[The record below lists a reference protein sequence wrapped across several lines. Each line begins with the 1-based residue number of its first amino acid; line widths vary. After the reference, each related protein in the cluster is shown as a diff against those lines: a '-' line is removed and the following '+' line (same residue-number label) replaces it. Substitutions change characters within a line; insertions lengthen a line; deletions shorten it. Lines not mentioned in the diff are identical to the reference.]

1 MLSTIQFG
9 RASVMNQAS
18 RLSPRSRALGRGL
31 RVALLV
37 FLALGAA
44 QSASAQEMLRTAKNA
59 QQVGEKLDGFLAV
72 VDKSAPAK
80 VKKMVDNTNSLR
92 KNRYQK
98 VASMR
103 GATLES
109 VGKQAAEILFERA
122 VAGDLLE
129 SAGGKWKKKE

>member
-9 RASVMNQAS
+9 RASVMKQAS

-37 FLALGAA
+37 FLVLGAA
-44 QSASAQEMLRTAKNA
+44 QSASAQEMLRAAKNA

-80 VKKMVDNTNSLR
+80 VKKMVENTNSLR

>member
-9 RASVMNQAS
+9 RASVMNQAF

>member
-37 FLALGAA
+37 FLVLGAA

-80 VKKMVDNTNSLR
+80 VKKMVENTNSLR

-129 SAGGKWKKKE
+129 SAGGKWKQKE